1 MSVKE
6 FLTAVD
12 EDEKDIDDEESIEF
26 KLDGRTM
33 KAYTPTSGQLVLLNA
48 SLRGRGQTD
57 DQRFGTILNFLFD
70 CLEDEDKD
78 YLESRLMDRN
88 RKRRLKLKQLEEIF
102 EYLMGEWFGRP
113 TQPPSDSASTQ

>member
-70 CLEDEDKD
+70 CMEDEDKD
-78 YLESRLMDRN
+78 YLESRLMDRD

>member
-70 CLEDEDKD
+70 CMEEGDKD
-78 YLESRLMDRN
+78 YLESRLMDRD